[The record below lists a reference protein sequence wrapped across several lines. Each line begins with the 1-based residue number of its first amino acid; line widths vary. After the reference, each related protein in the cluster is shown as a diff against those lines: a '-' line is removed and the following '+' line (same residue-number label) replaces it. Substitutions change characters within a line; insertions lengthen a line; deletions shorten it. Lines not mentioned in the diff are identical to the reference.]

1 MGSTGLSSSA
11 HDTDADAGRADV
23 VVALTGHNAADSIGA
38 VVQAAGQG
46 LASFTGMSSRFL
58 LADEESTDGT
68 RQVARAAAPPDA
80 VLELEYERGPAF
92 STLPYHGQ
100 PGRAAALR
108 AVLEAARRLDA
119 KACIVLDASLRHMRA
134 EWIAQ
139 LVAPILT
146 DGFDYVS
153 PVHVRH
159 ANEGALTKG
168 IVYPMF
174 RAVYGVRLREPAA
187 SEFACS
193 ASLAK
198 HALDEDFWDAELAPI
213 GIDLWLA
220 AAAAS
225 GDFRIG
231 EAIFG
236 ERGLRT
242 TAADLSTTLAQVLGA
257 LFADV
262 ERRVDV
268 WQRVRSSAA
277 IPVFGTPPPL
287 ESDAP
292 PLNVDALV
300 DTFRLGYRE
309 LREIWTWVLPPRTIV
324 ELRKLTETP
333 PDRLRFDD
341 RLWAGIVYD
350 FALGYAFRAMPR
362 DHLLRSLTPLYD
374 GWLASFVVQ
383 TANTTPEQVD
393 ERVEQLCLAFEASKR
408 HLISRWRWPE
418 RLR

>member
-1 MGSTGLSSSA
+1 MASTGLSSNV
-11 HDTDADAGRADV
+11 HEPDAEAGRADIV
-23 VVALTGHNAADSIGA
+23 VGLTSHNAADTIAA
-38 VVQAAGQG
+38 VMRAASHG
-46 LASFTGMSSRFL
+46 LASFSGRTARFV
-58 LADEESTDGT
+58 LADAGSTDGT
-68 RQVARAAAPPDA
+68 LQAARDAVARGAL
-80 VLELEYERGPAF
+80 VELEYERGPAF
-92 STLPYHGQ
+92 ATLPYHGQ

-108 AVLEAARRLDA
+108 AVLQAARTLDA
-119 KACIVLDASLRHMRA
+119 KVCIVLDAAMQQLRA
-134 EWIAQ
+134 GAIEP
-139 LVAPILT
+139 LVARVLT

-153 PVHVRH
+153 PFYLRH

-174 RAVYGVRLREPAA
+174 RALYGARLREPAA
-187 SEFACS
+187 SEFGCS
-193 ASLAK
+193 ARLAD
-198 HALDEDFWDAELAPI
+198 HCLEQDFWDAELAPI

-220 AAAAS
+220 AAAVC
-225 GDFRIG
+225 GDFRIC
-231 EAIFG
+231 EAAVG
-236 ERGLRT
+236 PRGARG
-242 TAADLSTTLAQVLGA
+242 TAVDLTTTLAQVLSA
-257 LFADV
+257 LFADL

-268 WQRVRSSAA
+268 WQRVRASAA

-287 ESDAP
+287 DSDAP
-292 PLNVDALV
+292 PLNVSALV
-300 DTFRLGYRE
+300 DTFRLGNRE

-374 GWLASFVVQ
+374 GWLASFVLQ
-383 TANTTPEQVD
+383 TRDATPEQVD
-393 ERVEQLCLAFEASKR
+393 GRVEQLCLAFEAEKR

>member
-1 MGSTGLSSSA
+1 
-11 HDTDADAGRADV
+11 
-23 VVALTGHNAADSIGA
+23 
-38 VVQAAGQG
+38 
-46 LASFTGMSSRFL
+46 
-58 LADEESTDGT
+58 
-68 RQVARAAAPPDA
+68 
-80 VLELEYERGPAF
+80 
-92 STLPYHGQ
+92 
-100 PGRAAALR
+100 
-108 AVLEAARRLDA
+108 
-119 KACIVLDASLRHMRA
+119 MRA
-134 EWIAQ
+134 EWMAQ
-139 LVAPILT
+139 LVAPVVT

-168 IVYPMF
+168 IVYPTF

-187 SEFACS
+187 SEFGCS
-193 ASLAK
+193 ARLAEY
-198 HALDEDFWDAELAPI
+198 ALEQDFWDAELAPV

-220 AAAAS
+220 AAAAA

-231 EAIFG
+231 EVMLG
-236 ERGLRT
+236 ERGMRP
-242 TAADLSTTLAQVLGA
+242 TAADLSTTLAQVVGA
-257 LFADV
+257 LFTDV

-268 WQRVRSSAA
+268 WQRVRSSAP
-277 IPVFGTPPPL
+277 IPVFGTAPPL
-287 ESDAP
+287 ESGAP
-292 PLNVDALV
+292 PLNVGALV

-341 RLWAGIVYD
+341 GLWAGIVYD

-374 GWLASFVVQ
+374 GWLASFVLQ
-383 TANTTPEQVD
+383 TIEATPEQVD
-393 ERVEQLCLAFEASKR
+393 RRVEQLCLAFEANKR
-408 HLISRWRWPE
+408 HLISKWRWPE